1 MFGTSSA
8 PAACIGA
15 KSSLTI
21 SSRCVVLWSNS
32 SSGTNDTCANARAH
46 AHALKHSHKQTRIH
60 KCTHQLASAH
70 IHEHTHM
77 NMQTQTHIRKHT
89 HTRMHTQI
97 YTRTY
102 THTHTSAFCL
112 SHTHAHT
119 HTHTHVYANT
129 RVQMYGKK
137 VRGIESRSQRT
148 IARKQDATEQERAH
162 KQTRETTKRKHKE
175 REREREME
183 KWREREKQSKA
194 VIRACQC
201 VQRVI
206 ETARIETHDC
216 TGVCRRGAVRDW
228 NLLQEALHSE
238 ICH

>member
-1 MFGTSSA
+1 
-8 PAACIGA
+8 
-15 KSSLTI
+15 
-21 SSRCVVLWSNS
+21 
-32 SSGTNDTCANARAH
+32 
-46 AHALKHSHKQTRIH
+46 
-60 KCTHQLASAH
+60 
-70 IHEHTHM
+70 
-77 NMQTQTHIRKHT
+77 
-89 HTRMHTQI
+89 
-97 YTRTY
+97 
-102 THTHTSAFCL
+102 
-112 SHTHAHT
+112 
-119 HTHTHVYANT
+119 
-129 RVQMYGKK
+129 MYGKK

-238 ICH
+238 ICHLLALLDHFLVQCCVKQLRLNSLPNATRQQ